1 MDRFASLEAFKATA
15 DEGSFAAA
23 ARDLGLSRSQV
34 NKLVIQL
41 EDHLGA
47 QLFNRTTRQVSLTS
61 TGRAFYDRALTIL
74 SDLAEAESQIQDD
87 QGAPQGELKIN
98 APMSFGTSHLGPALI
113 DFMQLYPKIR
123 IQLILDDRFIDP
135 IADGFDMTI
144 RIGEPVDMPSLIDH
158 EIVEAKRVIC
168 AAPDFLKQHGHPKSP
183 KDLLKLPCL
192 HYGNLPT
199 GNRWRLTGPDGSN
212 DVQVNGVLCSNNADV
227 LRDAA
232 VKGLGLALLPT
243 FVAGAELQAGR
254 LVTVLSDFH
263 APTIHL
269 CLLYPPNRH
278 LASRMRV
285 LVEFLYER
293 FGDKPYWDLVT

>member
-15 DEGSFAAA
+15 DHGSFAAA

-34 NKLVIQL
+34 NKLVIHL
-41 EDHLGA
+41 EDHLRA

-61 TGRAFYDRALTIL
+61 TGRAFYDRVQTIL

-87 QGAPQGELKIN
+87 QGEPQGELKIN
-98 APMSFGTSHLGPALI
+98 APMSFGTAHLGPALI
-113 DFMQLYPKIR
+113 DFMQDHPKIR

-168 AAPDFLKQHGHPKSP
+168 ASPEFLKQYGQPKSP
-183 KDLLKLPCL
+183 QDLSRLPCL

-199 GNRWRLTGPDGSN
+199 GNRWRLSGPKGPQ

-227 LRDAA
+227 LRNAA

-243 FVAGAELQAGR
+243 FVVGAELQTGR
-254 LVTVLSDFH
+254 LVSVLNDYQ
-263 APTIHL
+263 APKINL

-278 LASRMRV
+278 MSSRIRL
-285 LVEFLYER
+285 LVEFLYQR
-293 FGDKPYWDLVT
+293 FGDKPSWDLVG